1 MAGSQAVSAVLFAFW
16 CVTAAGPLPRSGCV
30 QAPVSESH
38 PVRALLESFTVLSGC
53 ASRGTTSLPQEV
65 HIINLRS
72 PGEGPSQHQREVT
85 LHVKPISSLMTHHKA
100 LVFMLNSPQP
110 MEWKLKTEKLLPG
123 VQRTFYVSEGSMVH
137 FQSGNFSASAVQH
150 QEKLPQGNKHL
161 LVWAQKKYGAVTS
174 FTEVKVAR
182 NIYIKVGE
190 DPVFPANCTIEK
202 NFLSLNYLAEYL
214 QPKPAQ
220 GCLLSSLGE
229 QKEVHI
235 IELQAPNSNP
245 YSAFQV
251 DIIVDIRPLKPDST
265 LFRDLVLILK
275 CEKSVNWVIRA
286 HGIIGKLDVLTSDSA
301 GIDKHSRESALIT
314 TAKLDLP
321 SSAEALIK
329 WVNDHGYGPVTTY
342 TNAPVANRFHVR
354 LEETVVGEEVA
365 HMIPTELEMLR
376 DHNPQPGL
384 RSQDGFGFP
393 FPFGRERYDR
403 VDEMMR
409 PPHASLPFG
418 DDIRKM
424 LEPEKVQGSLNVGL
438 SVQCEDHRM
447 VVAVD
452 KESLQ
457 ANGYRGTDLTLQDPS
472 CKATENTTHYI
483 LETSLTGCDTTPF
496 PFPSGSRVVYINSI
510 MINQSYPGEGSGL
523 LSDFEDMEESEDNGY
538 SVDAEENVDALPD
551 SVRNGL
557 KTILFNCT
565 YGKPTIPEGP
575 PFRPGV
581 ANNNVT
587 FSMEFYNTALFL
599 SPVQALYMAVEN
611 RQVFVE
617 VSVTKTDQELGFAI
631 QTCFISPSSLP
642 NERSDYIIIEN
653 ICPKD
658 ESVVFYDPQTMD
670 FTEPHEQMGK
680 KRFSFVFK
688 PKYNTSL
695 LFLHCELTLC
705 TKKEVD
711 SKGLLK
717 CIPPDEA
724 CTAVNG
730 DMIIQMF
737 KHRKTTTKPLVV
749 VSDKGRTTD
758 IIKED
763 PIKEA
768 DKSPQPSYV
777 MHGLDT
783 ATVVGIAFA
792 AFVIGALLTG
802 ALWFI
807 YVNTGETARRQQV
820 PTSPPASEN
829 SSAAHSIGSTQS
841 TPCSSNS
848 TA

>member
-1 MAGSQAVSAVLFAFW
+1 M
-16 CVTAAGPLPRSGCV
+16 
-30 QAPVSESH
+30 
-38 PVRALLESFTVLSGC
+38 
-53 ASRGTTSLPQEV
+53 
-65 HIINLRS
+65 
-72 PGEGPSQHQREVT
+72 VT

-110 MEWKLKTEKLLPG
+110 VEWKLKTEKLLPG
-123 VQRTFYVSEGSMVH
+123 VQRTFYVSEGSTVH
-137 FQSGNFSASAVQH
+137 FKSGNFSESTVQH

-161 LVWAQKKYGAVTS
+161 LAWAQKKYGAVTS
-174 FTEVKVAR
+174 FTEVKAAR
-182 NIYIKVGE
+182 NIVIQN
-190 DPVFPANCTIEK
+190 PVFPANCTIEK

-286 HGIIGKLDVLTSDSA
+286 HGVIGKLDVLDPPVFPANCTIEKNFLSLNYLAEYLQPKPAQGCLLSSLGEQKEVHIIELQAPNSNPYSAFQVDIIVDIRPLKPDSTLFRDLVLILKCEKSVNWVIRAHGVIGKLDVLTSDSA

-314 TAKLDLP
+314 TAKLNLP

-354 LEETVVGEEVA
+354 LEETVMGEEVV

-376 DHNPQPGL
+376 DPNLQPGL
-384 RSQDGFGFP
+384 RSQDGFDFP
-393 FPFGRERYDR
+393 FPFGRERYNR
-403 VDEMMR
+403 EDEMMR

-424 LEPEKVQGSLNVGL
+424 LEPEEVQGSLNVGL

-457 ANGYRGTDLTLQDPS
+457 
-472 CKATENTTHYI
+472 
-483 LETSLTGCDTTPF
+483 
-496 PFPSGSRVVYINSI
+496 I

-523 LSDFEDMEESEDNGY
+523 LSDFEDTEESEDNGY
-538 SVDAEENVDALPD
+538 SVDAEEN
-551 SVRNGL
+551 VRNGL

-565 YGKPTIPEGP
+565 YGKPTIPESP
-575 PFRPGV
+575 PFRTSV

-599 SPVQALYMAVEN
+599 SPAQALYMAAEN

-642 NERSDYIIIEN
+642 SERSDYIIIEN

-658 ESVVFYDPQTMD
+658 ESVVFYDPQTVD
-670 FTEPHEQMGK
+670 FTEPHAQMDK

-711 SKGLLK
+711 NKGLLK
-717 CIPPDEA
+717 FPKRRQ
-724 CTAVNG
+724 G
-730 DMIIQMF
+730 Y
-737 KHRKTTTKPLVV
+737 
-749 VSDKGRTTD
+749 KGRQTILVYICD
-758 IIKED
+758 D
-763 PIKEA
+763 V
-768 DKSPQPSYV
+768 Q
-777 MHGLDT
+777 
-783 ATVVGIAFA
+783 
-792 AFVIGALLTG
+792 
-802 ALWFI
+802 
-807 YVNTGETARRQQV
+807 
-820 PTSPPASEN
+820 
-829 SSAAHSIGSTQS
+829 
-841 TPCSSNS
+841 
-848 TA
+848 

>member
-1 MAGSQAVSAVLFAFW
+1 MAN
-16 CVTAAGPLPRSGCV
+16 
-30 QAPVSESH
+30 
-38 PVRALLESFTVLSGC
+38 
-53 ASRGTTSLPQEV
+53 GTTGNT
-65 HIINLRS
+65 HR
-72 PGEGPSQHQREVT
+72 RVT

-110 MEWKLKTEKLLPG
+110 VEWKLKTEKLLPG
-123 VQRTFYVSEGSMVH
+123 VQRTFYVSEGSTVH
-137 FQSGNFSASAVQH
+137 FKSGNFSASTVQH

-174 FTEVKVAR
+174 FTEVKAAR

-190 DPVFPANCTIEK
+190 DPVFPANCTIEKNFLSLNYLAEYLQPKPAQGCLLSSLGEQKEVHIIELQAPNSNPYRYDPVFPANCTIEK

-286 HGIIGKLDVLTSDSA
+286 HGVIGKLDVLTSDSA

-354 LEETVVGEEVA
+354 LEETV
-365 HMIPTELEMLR
+365 
-376 DHNPQPGL
+376 GL
-384 RSQDGFGFP
+384 LGF
-393 FPFGRERYDR
+393 
-403 VDEMMR
+403 
-409 PPHASLPFG
+409 
-418 DDIRKM
+418 
-424 LEPEKVQGSLNVGL
+424 Q
-438 SVQCEDHRM
+438 
-447 VVAVD
+447 
-452 KESLQ
+452 
-457 ANGYRGTDLTLQDPS
+457 TLQDPT

-538 SVDAEENVDALPD
+538 SVDAEENV
-551 SVRNGL
+551 RNRL

-599 SPVQALYMAVEN
+599 SPAQALYMAAEN

-642 NERSDYIIIEN
+642 SERSDYIIIEN

-658 ESVVFYDPQTMD
+658 ESVVFYDPQTVD
-670 FTEPHEQMGK
+670 FTEPHAQMDK

-711 SKGLLK
+711 NKGLLK
-717 CIPPDEA
+717 RHRDGDQKSLNLSSA
-724 CTAVNG
+724 TYVMHGLDTA
-730 DMIIQMF
+730 
-737 KHRKTTTKPLVV
+737 TVV
-749 VSDKGRTTD
+749 GIAFAAFVIGALLTGALWFIYANTD
-758 IIKED
+758 IIKDD

-807 YVNTGETARRQQV
+807 YVNTDVMHGLDTATV
-820 PTSPPASEN
+820 VGIAF
-829 SSAAHSIGSTQS
+829 AAFVIGALLTGALWFIYAN
-841 TPCSSNS
+841 TGAK
-848 TA
+848 TR

>member
-1 MAGSQAVSAVLFAFW
+1 MVRYIRCMSGVRIVWPGVPSVRATLVRGR
-16 CVTAAGPLPRSGCV
+16 GPLPRSGCV

-110 MEWKLKTEKLLPG
+110 VEWKLKTEKLLPG

-137 FQSGNFSASAVQH
+137 FQSGNFSVSAVQH

-342 TNAPVANRFHVR
+342 TNAPVANRFDAKHR
-354 LEETVVGEEVA
+354 DNVA
-365 HMIPTELEMLR
+365 VKNAPLT
-376 DHNPQPGL
+376 
-384 RSQDGFGFP
+384 FP
-393 FPFGRERYDR
+393 NISNSGIADSFTNKTERYDR

-599 SPVQALYMAVEN
+599 SPAQALYMAAEN

-670 FTEPHEQMGK
+670 FTEPHAQMGK

-758 IIKED
+758 
-763 PIKEA
+763 
-768 DKSPQPSYV
+768 V

>member
-1 MAGSQAVSAVLFAFW
+1 MQEQTLRFW
-16 CVTAAGPLPRSGCV
+16 LRCPLPRSGCV

-65 HIINLRS
+65 
-72 PGEGPSQHQREVT
+72 T

-110 MEWKLKTEKLLPG
+110 VEWKLKTEKLLPG
-123 VQRTFYVSEGSMVH
+123 VQRTFYVSEGSTVH
-137 FQSGNFSASAVQH
+137 FKSGNFSASTVQH

-174 FTEVKVAR
+174 FTEVKAAR

-301 GIDKHSRESALIT
+301 GIDKHSREIALIT

-354 LEETVVGEEVA
+354 LEETVVGEEVV

-376 DHNPQPGL
+376 DPNPQPGL

-393 FPFGRERYDR
+393 FPFGRERYNR
-403 VDEMMR
+403 EDEMMR

-424 LEPEKVQGSLNVGL
+424 LEPEEVQGSLNVGL

-457 ANGYRGTDLTLQDPS
+457 ANGYRGTDLTLQDPT

-538 SVDAEENVDALPD
+538 SADAEEN
-551 SVRNGL
+551 VRNGL

-599 SPVQALYMAVEN
+599 SPAQALYMAAEN

-658 ESVVFYDPQTMD
+658 ESVVFYDPQTVD
-670 FTEPHEQMGK
+670 FTEPHAQMDK

-717 CIPPDEA
+717 
-724 CTAVNG
+724 N
-730 DMIIQMF
+730 
-737 KHRKTTTKPLVV
+737 
-749 VSDKGRTTD
+749 S
-758 IIKED
+758 
-763 PIKEA
+763 
-768 DKSPQPSYV
+768 SSYRLIDARNV

-807 YVNTGETARRQQV
+807 YVNTGETAGRQQV

>member
-1 MAGSQAVSAVLFAFW
+1 MSCSSWQ
-16 CVTAAGPLPRSGCV
+16 
-30 QAPVSESH
+30 
-38 PVRALLESFTVLSGC
+38 
-53 ASRGTTSLPQEV
+53 
-65 HIINLRS
+65 
-72 PGEGPSQHQREVT
+72 VT

-110 MEWKLKTEKLLPG
+110 VEWKLKTEKLLPG
-123 VQRTFYVSEGSMVH
+123 VQRTFYVSEGSTVH
-137 FQSGNFSASAVQH
+137 FESGNFSASAVQH

-286 HGIIGKLDVLTSDSA
+286 HGVIGKLDVLV
-301 GIDKHSRESALIT
+301 L
-314 TAKLDLP
+314 
-321 SSAEALIK
+321 
-329 WVNDHGYGPVTTY
+329 
-342 TNAPVANRFHVR
+342 
-354 LEETVVGEEVA
+354 VGEEVA

-376 DHNPQPGL
+376 DPNPQPGL

-393 FPFGRERYDR
+393 FPFGRERYNR

-424 LEPEKVQGSLNVGL
+424 LEPEKVQGSLN
-438 SVQCEDHRM
+438 
-447 VVAVD
+447 
-452 KESLQ
+452 
-457 ANGYRGTDLTLQDPS
+457 
-472 CKATENTTHYI
+472 
-483 LETSLTGCDTTPF
+483 
-496 PFPSGSRVVYINSI
+496 I

-523 LSDFEDMEESEDNGY
+523 LSDFEDTEESEDNGY
-538 SVDAEENVDALPD
+538 SVDAEEN
-551 SVRNGL
+551 VRNGL

-565 YGKPTIPEGP
+565 YGKPTIPESP
-575 PFRPGV
+575 PFRTSV

-599 SPVQALYMAVEN
+599 SPAQALYMAAEN
-611 RQVFVE
+611 RQIFVE
-617 VSVTKTDQELGFAI
+617 VTVTKTDQEHGFAI

-658 ESVVFYDPQTMD
+658 ESVVFYDPQTVD
-670 FTEPHEQMGK
+670 FTKPHAQMDK

-758 IIKED
+758 IIKDD

-807 YVNTGETARRQQV
+807 YVNTGEYPWCV
-820 PTSPPASEN
+820 SL
-829 SSAAHSIGSTQS
+829 HLH
-841 TPCSSNS
+841 CS
-848 TA
+848 